1 MQFVCDRKEL
11 EKKVQIVTKII
22 PSRSTKDSLSSIL
35 IRTEIPD
42 KLYLYATNIEMN
54 VETMTTCK
62 TDESQSFLV
71 SARLF
76 RDIIDSL
83 TSDLIIGILEDR
95 TFTIKAGE
103 TEYHI
108 PTQNLLDFPLPE
120 EFLPEREI
128 FLKSEILKSAIRKVS
143 PFVDKSNIRPVLSG
157 IFIESRGDEV
167 RLVATDTNRLAV
179 KKIHIEDIGSSVILP
194 ALSLET
200 FTSADLDEDI
210 VIDFSNSK
218 VRLRS
223 KDITLVTSIIDGN
236 FPQYEKVIPSEF
248 ISTIRLDKEV
258 LRESIKRI
266 LPISKEEDY
275 AVKFSIK
282 KGKLILSSRSPIG
295 IVFDELSVE
304 TEGDEIDLFFSANY
318 ITEFLSVGEGIVTIR
333 ISGEKDP
340 ALFTFDS
347 DPDFIYVT
355 MPMESE

>member
-1 MQFVCDRKEL
+1 MQFVCNRKEL
-11 EKKVQIVTKII
+11 EKKVQIVSKII
-22 PSRSTKDSLSSIL
+22 PSRSTKDSLGSIL
-35 IRTEIPD
+35 IRTEAPD
-42 KLYLYATNIEMN
+42 KLYLYATNIEMSI
-54 VETMTTCK
+54 ETLINCN

-83 TSDLIIGILEDR
+83 TSETIIGLIEDN
-95 TFTIKAGE
+95 TFNIKAGE
-103 TEYHI
+103 TVYHI

-120 EFLPEREI
+120 EFIPEREI
-128 FLKSEILKSAIRKVS
+128 FLKSDILKSAVRKVS

-157 IFIESRGDEV
+157 IFIDSREDEV
-167 RLVATDTNRLAV
+167 RLVATDANRLAV
-179 KKIHIEDIGSSVILP
+179 KKIPIEDIGSSVILP

-200 FTSADLDEDI
+200 FTSADLDEEI

-218 VRLRS
+218 VRFRS
-223 KDITLVTSIIDGN
+223 KDISLVTSIIDGN
-236 FPQYEKVIPSEF
+236 FPQYERVIPTEF
-248 ISTIRLDKEV
+248 ISIIRLDKEI
-258 LRESIKRI
+258 LRDSIKRI
-266 LPISKEEDY
+266 LPISREEDY

-282 KGKLILSSRSPIG
+282 NKKLILSARSPIG
-295 IVFDELSVE
+295 VVFDELSVE
-304 TEGDEIDLFFSANY
+304 TEGDEIDIIFSANY
-318 ITEFLSVGEGIVTIR
+318 ITDFLSVGEGMVTIK